1 MSKESRVKKSLLN
14 MKVNLIAYFV
24 AIVVSFF
31 TRKIFL
37 DQLGDEFIGLT
48 TTVNSLLAFL
58 NLAELGVGASIAY
71 FLYKPLY
78 DDDREK
84 INEVISIMGYL
95 YRLIGLFILGAGII
109 MSIFLPFF
117 FKDTQQPWF
126 IVYYCFYGQL
136 ACSLIGYFINYKANT
151 IFNAD
156 QRQYLVNGY
165 FQLSQFACTIIQM
178 LFALYTN
185 SCAIYITVSI
195 VFAVVNSVILNW
207 KFNKV
212 YPWVEASYA
221 LGKKAIKC
229 HSEIIQYV
237 KRVFVHQIG
246 GFINNSV
253 MPLIVYGYASLTMV
267 TFYGNYTLINSK
279 ISQLVNAVFSG
290 TNAGIGNLIAEG
302 NAKRIYDCYREL
314 FSIKFFAVLYLSVC
328 LVYLNSDFVAVWLG
342 EKYVLEPL
350 IVALI
355 CADFCLNLLRDTTD
369 QYLNGFGLKADVW
382 VPVCRIVSLLFV
394 VVAGKFWG
402 LVGILAVPVVVQLLL
417 MHVWKPYY
425 LYRDGF
431 RMPFIDYA
439 KLLVFNTLPF
449 LCAYLITQWV
459 ITMLGVPDGLT
470 LTWKAFL
477 IKSFAFCSLFG
488 VSSLGLAYLSSE
500 GIRSFVGRIREGVL
514 HKNK

>member
-14 MKVNLIAYFV
+14 MKVNLVAYFV
-24 AIVVSFF
+24 TIVVSFF

-48 TTVNSLLAFL
+48 TTINSLLAFL

-71 FLYKPLY
+71 FLYKPIY
-78 DDDREK
+78 DDDKEK
-84 INEVISIMGYL
+84 INEIISIMGYL
-95 YRLIGLFILGAGII
+95 YRLIGLFILCAGVVL
-109 MSIFLPFF
+109 SFFLPLF
-117 FKDTQQPWF
+117 FKETQQSWF

-136 ACSLIGYFINYKANT
+136 ACSLIGYFVNYKANT

-165 FQLSQFACTIIQM
+165 FQLSQILCTLIQM
-178 LFALYTN
+178 VLALYTN
-185 SCAIYITVSI
+185 SCALYITISI
-195 VFAVVNSVILNW
+195 IFAVVNSVILNR
-207 KFNKV
+207 KFKRV
-212 YPWVEASYA
+212 YPWVEADFA
-221 LGKKAIKC
+221 LGKRAIKW

-253 MPLIVYGYASLTMV
+253 MPLIVYAYASLSMV

-279 ISQLVNAVFSG
+279 ISQLVNAAFSG

-302 NAKRIYDCYREL
+302 DSARIYSCYKEL
-314 FSIKFFAVLYLSVC
+314 FSIKFFAVLYLSIC

-355 CADFCLNLLRDTTD
+355 CADFCLNLLRDTTE
-369 QYLNGFGLKADVW
+369 QYLNGYGLKADVW
-382 VPVCRIVSLLFV
+382 VPICRIVSLLFV
-394 VVAGKFWG
+394 VGAGKVWG
-402 LVGILAVPVVVQLLL
+402 LVGILAVPVVVQLFL

-431 RMPFIDYA
+431 KVSFFDYL
-439 KLLVFNTLPF
+439 KLLVSNTLPF
-449 LCAYLITQWV
+449 ICAYFVTEGIISLLAI
-459 ITMLGVPDGLT
+459 PEGLST
-470 LTWKAFL
+470 TWSAFL
-477 IKSFAFCSLFG
+477 VKGLSFCAILLVISM
-488 VSSLGLAYLSSE
+488 GLAYLLSE
-500 GIRSFVGRIREGVL
+500 GIRSFVHRIRVRN
-514 HKNK
+514 H

>member
-1 MSKESRVKKSLLN
+1 MSKDSRVKKSLYN
-14 MKVNLIAYFV
+14 MKVNLVAYFV
-24 AIVVSFF
+24 TIAVSFF

-48 TTVNSLLAFL
+48 TAINSLLAFL

-78 DDDREK
+78 DDDKEK
-84 INEVISIMGYL
+84 INEIISIMGYL
-95 YRLIGLFILGAGII
+95 YRFIGLFILCAGVIL
-109 MSIFLPFF
+109 SFFLPLFF
-117 FKDTQQPWF
+117 EGTQQSWF

-136 ACSLIGYFINYKANT
+136 ACSLIGYFFNYKANT

-165 FQLSQFACTIIQM
+165 FQLTQFVCTIIQM
-178 LFALYTN
+178 LFALYTR
-185 SCAIYITVSI
+185 SYFIFITVSI

-212 YPWVEASYA
+212 YPWVKADYQ
-221 LGKKAIKC
+221 LGKRAIKW
-229 HSEIIQYV
+229 HSEIILYV

-253 MPLIVYGYASLTMV
+253 MPLIVYAYASLTMV

-279 ISQLVNAVFSG
+279 ISQLVNAAFSG

-302 NAKRIYDCYREL
+302 NPKRIYDCYKEL
-314 FSIKFFAVLYLSVC
+314 FSIKFFAVMYLSVC
-328 LVYLNSDFVAVWLG
+328 LVRLNSDFVAVWLG

-394 VVAGKFWG
+394 IGAGKLWG
-402 LVGILAVPVVVQLLL
+402 LVGLLAVPVVIQLLL
-417 MHVWKPYY
+417 MHIWKPFY

-431 RMPFIDYA
+431 KLPFSGYA
-439 KLLVFNTLPF
+439 KLIGANILPF
-449 LCAYLITQWV
+449 VLAYFLTEGV
-459 ITMLGVPDGLT
+459 LLGMGVPDGLT
-470 LTWKAFL
+470 LTWRDFLVESVAFGL
-477 IKSFAFCSLFG
+477 AFG
-488 VSSLGLAYLSSE
+488 VFSIALAYFFSE
-500 GIRSFVGRIREGVL
+500 GIRSFAGRVRQGL
-514 HKNK
+514 FHKK